1 MPKKLE
7 SRLRLAK
14 RSIASYS
21 NRLRRRRKNSRK
33 ATSSV
38 HSASDSNLLLLQSAL
53 AKQGL
58 EEADSQNSTES
69 GSVSKDF
76 LFDSAAIIDS
86 EVRTMLR
93 AKLENLSLCNELIEK
108 HSELLMKS
116 ISRESSALCRSTL
129 DSLLIFKMTSEAM
142 LRASTDLTQFLTNE
156 CRKLGILLRKDRET
170 RIALEKENVELKLE
184 LMKIKNELSLKCLKL
199 ADKEDV
205 VDSDLEDM
213 FFDAASVIDFTP
225 RRFDSCRIS
234 RRIRR
239 STGASI
245 RSVRDSL
252 SERPSSATGASS
264 EPDYTSTSVNHSTT
278 INIMQRR
285 RSRVSERP
293 SVSLNY
299 LSLMKNCIGKD
310 LSRITMPISFNEP
323 LSILQRLTA
332 DLEYSSLL
340 DEASEISD
348 PLRQLAFVAV
358 FALSGYS
365 TTGLRTTKPF
375 NPLLGE
381 TYECDRSADL
391 GWKSVAEQ
399 VSHHP
404 PVSAMHAE
412 GKGWTLAQSY
422 TMTSKIRGKT
432 LSVTPVGSTRISFSK
447 TGTIYTY
454 SKATTATTITNL
466 MTGRIVTDNVGEVV
480 VTNAEKANRCVLRF
494 QEAGYFV
501 RDASRKVSGEVV
513 DCEGTVL
520 YRIEAVGDKEAR
532 MTHESSTTEEVLWK
546 CHSLPESSRKM
557 HCFTK
562 FEIELN
568 EPEEGVA
575 PTDSR
580 LRPDQ
585 RQMEDGDWETAAH
598 TKQELEDLQRKR
610 RTGGGRDDAEYEP
623 LWFRKAVA
631 AEGSQNEYE
640 FTGEYWDSKAQGT
653 WDKCVVDIFGT
664 AENR

>member
-205 VDSDLEDM
+205 VDCNRPRGHVLRRRLGDRLHAAPLRLLPDLE
-213 FFDAASVIDFTP
+213 AHPKID
-225 RRFDSCRIS
+225 RGLDKIC
-234 RRIRR
+234 
-239 STGASI
+239 
-245 RSVRDSL
+245 
-252 SERPSSATGASS
+252 ASS